1 VSTLVAP
8 AAPSRTSHGLHDPLR
23 RAQAALILGAA
34 TAIALV
40 AILYLV
46 TTSSGD
52 GAFHHAG
59 DYVLTANGIPYV
71 VCLLVLLGALRTLQQ
86 RRDGRLG
93 QAGIALASVGSAVL
107 LAIFVYGLAAGTES
121 SFGPGYVL
129 ASLATIVGVALFAA
143 GSWRVGLLPR
153 RLLALWV
160 VAWAIGSMLPIL
172 RPGPLLLAGVYLAMG
187 ALLERRRRG
196 EALLARPSA

>member
-1 VSTLVAP
+1 VNTLVAR
-8 AAPSRTSHGLHDPLR
+8 AATSRPSHALHDPLR
-23 RAQAALILGAA
+23 RAQAAAVLGAA
-34 TAIALV
+34 TALALV

-59 DYVLTANGIPYV
+59 DYVLTANGIPYI

-93 QAGIALASVGSAVL
+93 QAGIALAGVGSAVL
-107 LAIFVYGLAAGTES
+107 LAIFVYGLAAGSES

-129 ASLATIVGVALFAA
+129 ASIATILGVALFAA
-143 GSWRVGLLPR
+143 GSWRTGLLPR
-153 RLLALWV
+153 WLLGLWV
-160 VAWAIGSMLPIL
+160 VAWAVGSMLPIL
-172 RPGPLLLAGVYLAMG
+172 RPGPVLLAGVYVTVA
-187 ALLERRRRG
+187 ALLPRRLPESGTRG
-196 EALLARPSA
+196 R